1 MGKIIVK
8 RSIDISF
15 LLCLIYALIS
25 FGLMLLIGS
34 LKYVFYDYMYSNFTF
49 TFSIFIE
56 SLGDRDSL
64 FVSIGT
70 LISFFIGEIVEYIN
84 NKSNSWRIELD
95 NWNAFMHKVKIKKS
109 GKGLYDYDL
118 YPISLFPD
126 IHVGQDRHGYFSCVA
141 SGSISIGSNICGKK
155 VCIIFRFD
163 KANKPS
169 INILTIY
176 TASSG
181 LSVECSGI
189 GSWKADGIFYCI
201 DIFRAKPKLLFCSLV
216 KSSTCSIG
224 DISKEDSIQ

>member
-1 MGKIIVK
+1 MNNSGLIIYTYIDIGVFILGFFMGKIIVK

-84 NKSNSWRIELD
+84 NKSNS
-95 NWNAFMHKVKIKKS
+95 
-109 GKGLYDYDL
+109 
-118 YPISLFPD
+118 
-126 IHVGQDRHGYFSCVA
+126 
-141 SGSISIGSNICGKK
+141 
-155 VCIIFRFD
+155 
-163 KANKPS
+163 
-169 INILTIY
+169 
-176 TASSG
+176 
-181 LSVECSGI
+181 
-189 GSWKADGIFYCI
+189 
-201 DIFRAKPKLLFCSLV
+201 
-216 KSSTCSIG
+216 
-224 DISKEDSIQ
+224 

>member
-1 MGKIIVK
+1 MKQLVKLMDDVNGEVLPPIKFFLKTYTKNLTSPCFYLFPKYNAALAYLGFLIIYTYIDIGVFILGFFMGKIIVK

-84 NKSNSWRIELD
+84 NKSNS
-95 NWNAFMHKVKIKKS
+95 
-109 GKGLYDYDL
+109 
-118 YPISLFPD
+118 
-126 IHVGQDRHGYFSCVA
+126 
-141 SGSISIGSNICGKK
+141 
-155 VCIIFRFD
+155 
-163 KANKPS
+163 
-169 INILTIY
+169 
-176 TASSG
+176 
-181 LSVECSGI
+181 
-189 GSWKADGIFYCI
+189 
-201 DIFRAKPKLLFCSLV
+201 
-216 KSSTCSIG
+216 
-224 DISKEDSIQ
+224 

>member
-1 MGKIIVK
+1 MNAVNVGLVTFIIQHNRIQGVFLLCKITNLLIYSIYTYIDIGVFILGFFMGKIIVK

-84 NKSNSWRIELD
+84 NKSNS
-95 NWNAFMHKVKIKKS
+95 
-109 GKGLYDYDL
+109 
-118 YPISLFPD
+118 
-126 IHVGQDRHGYFSCVA
+126 
-141 SGSISIGSNICGKK
+141 
-155 VCIIFRFD
+155 
-163 KANKPS
+163 
-169 INILTIY
+169 
-176 TASSG
+176 
-181 LSVECSGI
+181 
-189 GSWKADGIFYCI
+189 
-201 DIFRAKPKLLFCSLV
+201 
-216 KSSTCSIG
+216 
-224 DISKEDSIQ
+224 

>member
-1 MGKIIVK
+1 MALLIRLWSGLFPPTLTMGKIIVK

-84 NKSNSWRIELD
+84 NKSNS
-95 NWNAFMHKVKIKKS
+95 
-109 GKGLYDYDL
+109 
-118 YPISLFPD
+118 
-126 IHVGQDRHGYFSCVA
+126 
-141 SGSISIGSNICGKK
+141 
-155 VCIIFRFD
+155 
-163 KANKPS
+163 
-169 INILTIY
+169 
-176 TASSG
+176 
-181 LSVECSGI
+181 
-189 GSWKADGIFYCI
+189 
-201 DIFRAKPKLLFCSLV
+201 
-216 KSSTCSIG
+216 
-224 DISKEDSIQ
+224 